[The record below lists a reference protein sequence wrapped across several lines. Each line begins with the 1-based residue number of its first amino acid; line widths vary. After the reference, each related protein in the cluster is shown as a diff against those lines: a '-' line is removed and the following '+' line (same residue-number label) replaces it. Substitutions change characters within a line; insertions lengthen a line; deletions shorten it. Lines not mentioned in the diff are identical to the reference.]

1 MISNDSDA
9 ASRKRM
15 ITERLDQLST
25 LQLQAVE
32 TFLDEL
38 LAKTQSE
45 SLSTHK
51 KQDREQGSKSSH
63 ESVNPNWNAWQ
74 EIFEEADQLPASEPT
89 EVGLSKKQ
97 RREVISADLERKFD
111 SMSKTCQK
119 DAV

>member
-9 ASRKRM
+9 ALRKRM
-15 ITERLDQLST
+15 MERLDELST
-25 LQLQAVE
+25 SQLQAVE

-45 SLSTHK
+45 ALSTHG
-51 KQDREQGSKSSH
+51 KQDGEQGSESSH
-63 ESVNPNWNAWQ
+63 KSVNPNWNIWQ
-74 EIFEEADQLPASEPT
+74 KIFDEADQLPTSEPT
-89 EVGLSKKQ
+89 EVGLGKQQ

-111 SMSKTCQK
+111 SMSKTYQK